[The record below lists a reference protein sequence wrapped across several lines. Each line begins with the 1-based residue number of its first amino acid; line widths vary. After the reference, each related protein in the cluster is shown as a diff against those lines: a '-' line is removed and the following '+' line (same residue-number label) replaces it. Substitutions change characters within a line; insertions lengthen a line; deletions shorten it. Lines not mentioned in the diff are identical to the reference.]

1 MHNLHT
7 ILFFIPI
14 SVLCGWQSYEADW
27 EDLDRYPQAEWINQC
42 KLGMY
47 WHWNY
52 NSIGGDSGWYGRTM
66 YDGPD
71 GWHYR
76 YHTKKYGPP
85 SEFGYK
91 EFEPLFTAE
100 KFNAQ
105 QWVEDAQ
112 RVGARFIVGMAVHH
126 DGFDLYDSSYT
137 PWNSV
142 DKKPHIDV
150 MGELAREARARGMKF
165 GATTHLAWNWK
176 YFSTFMYPD
185 KYDAKKAPELYNIHN
200 PEKGPSQQFV
210 EEWYNRTAE
219 LIDKYELDFLWFDF
233 GTRDPA
239 FKNEATARITAH
251 FYNRSLEW
259 GKTVALAAKTGFEN
273 HKSQMKD
280 LEQGKYG
287 YIRYPQWM
295 ADCTMNSGWFS
306 MGNPNEEHIR
316 LYGSYWLYQLIDMV
330 SKNGTLLLNIGPEA
344 DGSWRESW
352 KQELF
357 KMGDWLAL
365 NGEAI
370 YNTKPWHRYGEG
382 PTHRGTAAHYDLG
395 PDLSSE
401 DVRFTRTKEAL
412 YAIVCG
418 WRSKPITLQ
427 SLSKIEL
434 PESTIQKVSMIGVEK
449 PLPFTQRENGLV
461 VEFPKE
467 KPCDYAY
474 VIKIEGDG
482 LFPERADEYRELT
495 IPNTREDK
503 PIQTVKIIL
512 KGENKILAL
521 AEVMGIKRS
530 SGNSNKNAFTE
541 AKAALSSVAS
551 GRTADRVIDWNTNGH
566 PNQQSV
572 AYSKKE
578 KDPTLTIR
586 LDEPTKLKH
595 LHLFGA
601 MEHFDDLIRNGIVE
615 FYLDDGRLLASE
627 SIQKFHQQ
635 MGVEASEEGVSG
647 N

>member
-1 MHNLHT
+1 MKLLT
-7 ILFFIPI
+7 SIAFISTC
-14 SVLCGWQSYEADW
+14 SVLSGSQTYEAEW
-27 EDLDRYPQAEWINQC
+27 EDLDRYPQAEWINQS

-71 GWHYR
+71 GWHHR
-76 YHTKKYGPP
+76 YHKKKYGAP

-100 KFNAQ
+100 KFSAQ

-126 DGFDLYDSSYT
+126 DGFDLYDSSFT

-142 DKKPHIDV
+142 DKSPHIDV
-150 MGELAREARARGMKF
+150 MGELAREARSRGMKF

-185 KYDAKKAPELYNIHN
+185 KYDAKEATELYNIHD
-200 PEKGPSQQFV
+200 PEIGPSEQFV
-210 EEWYNRTAE
+210 QEWYNRTAE

-365 NGEAI
+365 NGDAI

-382 PTHRGTAAHYDLG
+382 PTHRGTGAHYDLG
-395 PDLSSE
+395 PDLTS
-401 DVRFTRTKEAL
+401 DDIRFTRTEDAL

-418 WRSKPITLQ
+418 WRTKPLTIQ
-427 SLSKIEL
+427 SLSTIEL
-434 PESTIQKVSMIGVEK
+434 PESTIEKITMIGVNK
-449 PLPFTQRENGLV
+449 ALSFKQTKKGLV
-461 VEFPKE
+461 VKFPKD

-474 VIKIEGDG
+474 ALKIEGDG
-482 LFPERADEYRELT
+482 LFPERSDEYRELT
-495 IPNTREDK
+495 IPNTRENK
-503 PIQTVKIIL
+503 PIQTVKITVL
-512 KGENKILAL
+512 GENKTLAL
-521 AEVMGIKRS
+521 AEVMAVKRS

-541 AKAALSSVAS
+541 ASAELSSVAD
-551 GRTADRVIDWNTNGH
+551 GQTGDRAIDWNTNAH
-566 PNQQSV
+566 PTFKSV
-572 AYSKKE
+572 ACSKKE
-578 KDPTLTIR
+578 EDPTLTIH
-586 LDEPTKLKH
+586 LNEPAKLKH
-595 LHLFGA
+595 LLLFGG
-601 MEHFDDLIRNGIVE
+601 MEHFEDLVQDGIVE
-615 FYLDDGRLLASE
+615 FYLADGRLLSRE
-627 SIQKFHQQ
+627 RIGDFHQIK
-635 MGVEASEEGVSG
+635 GLVAGEEGVSG